1 MASRR
6 RSRRRRTSWIKRL
19 RRYLIEHRFNAAE
32 GVIGAVALGVG
43 LWLLWPASDHGT
55 GDHRRLWQESL
66 AAVRATGEADEDSA
80 AGRLGVA
87 APSTASGSVS
97 AMGEVVGHK
106 ELPRRQIEA
115 RRLAR
120 VGETMPAIGPLE
132 EYPDPATDE
141 LMVFLPDAWAPG
153 TVEDPPTALAGL
165 VVPRRFED
173 PAAPTWLRN
182 AVPAVWPQGRPGI
195 AVVIDDLG
203 LNRKG
208 TAALNQLPGPLTL
221 SFLPYAGDLDRQ
233 ARAGRAA
240 GHELMLHVPMEPTTE
255 DFPGPNAL
263 LSSLT
268 PDETLTR
275 FRGHLRSFRGF
286 AGVNNHMGSLLT
298 TDRARMAVLMG
309 ELRQRGLAF
318 LDSRTTSQSIA
329 ADEARRHGVP
339 HTVRDVFLDNELGLS
354 YVLRQLREVEQVAR
368 RNGTAVAIGH
378 PHDAT
383 IEALRRWLPTLERKG
398 FALVPVSA
406 IIARKACQTGLI
418 AISTACGLYVAA
430 AHQPT
435 TQ

>member
-6 RSRRRRTSWIKRL
+6 RGRRRQKGWPHRL

-32 GVIGAVALGVG
+32 GVIGAAALGVG
-43 LWLLWPASDHGT
+43 LWLLWPTPDHT
-55 GDHRRLWQESL
+55 IGDHRRLWQESL
-66 AAVRATGEADEDSA
+66 AAARATGEADEDSA
-80 AGRLGVA
+80 DNGLAMAVA
-87 APSTASGSVS
+87 SSASGSVS
-97 AMGEVVGHK
+97 AMGELVGSND
-106 ELPRRQIEA
+106 LPRRRIQA
-115 RRLAR
+115 RRLAK
-120 VGETMPAIGPLE
+120 VADTMPAIGPMEDLS
-132 EYPDPATDE
+132 DLPADE
-141 LMVFLPDAWAPG
+141 LMVFLPDARDPGEIEDAP
-153 TVEDPPTALAGL
+153 TTLAGL
-165 VVPRRFED
+165 TAPRRFD
-173 PAAPTWLRN
+173 HPGVPTWLRN
-182 AVPAVWPQGRPGI
+182 AVPAVWPKGRPGV

-208 TAALNQLPGPLTL
+208 TAALNRLQAPLTL
-221 SFLPYAGDLDRQ
+221 AFLPYAGALERQ

-275 FRGHLRSFRGF
+275 FRSHLRSFRGF
-286 AGVNNHMGSLLT
+286 AAVNNHMGSRLT
-298 TDRARMAVLMG
+298 TDRTRMAAVMA
-309 ELRQRGLAF
+309 ELRQHGLAF
-318 LDSRTTSQSIA
+318 VDSRTTSASIA

-339 HTVRDVFLDNELGLS
+339 YAVRDVFLDNELGLD

-368 RNGTAVAIGH
+368 RNGSAIAIGH

-383 IEALRRWLPTLERKG
+383 IEALRRWLPTLEQKG
-398 FALVPVSA
+398 FTLVPVSA
-406 IIARKACQTGLI
+406 LIARKACESGLI

-430 AHQPT
+430 AHDTT